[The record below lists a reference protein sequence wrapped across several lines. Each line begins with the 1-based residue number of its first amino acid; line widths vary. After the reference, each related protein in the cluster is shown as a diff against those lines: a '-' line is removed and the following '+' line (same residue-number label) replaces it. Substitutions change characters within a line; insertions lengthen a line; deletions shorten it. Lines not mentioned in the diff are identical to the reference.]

1 MTLLT
6 VTLAAFTAAADLSAA
21 EAEVP
26 RAPLEARAA
35 IQQSLAF
42 LEKDGVGWWKGK
54 KCAGCHH
61 VSMMVWTHYEARKHG
76 FAVNDAAL
84 QEQQQYA
91 IDHYLSNPDFAPTGQ
106 DKGFPEKGPGP
117 GAVYL
122 ALGLRAAE
130 TPEPAA
136 AEMLAKLSAHF
147 ASKQSDNGSWPTK
160 TNQAPLVDGHEG
172 LTLMTLLALDPKD
185 PSPAVQES
193 RKKALNWLKETPS
206 RDENQ
211 LVAYR
216 LLAAV
221 AAVAAEDA
229 SEVQKRVEQL
239 RAAQSSDGG
248 WSQVKDRRPDAL
260 ATGQALYALAA
271 AGVSPDDDAVVRA
284 RSWLTRTQRDD
295 GSWLVKTRGKSNDVV
310 ISYYGTGW
318 AALGLMK
325 TLPSN

>member
-6 VTLAAFTAAADLSAA
+6 VTLAAFTAAADLSVA

-26 RAPLEARAA
+26 RAPLEVRAA
-35 IQQSLAF
+35 VQQSLAF

-61 VSMMVWTHYEARKHG
+61 VSMMVWTHHEAKKHG

-91 IDHYLSNPDFAPTGQ
+91 IDHYLSNADFAPTGQ
-106 DKGFPEKGPGP
+106 DKSFPEKGPGP

-122 ALGLRAAE
+122 ALGLRAAA

-136 AEMLAKLSAHF
+136 VEILAKLSAHF
-147 ASKQSDNGSWPTK
+147 AAKQSDNGSWPTK
-160 TNQAPLVDGHEG
+160 LSQAPLVDGHEG
-172 LTLMTLLALDPKD
+172 LTLMTLLAFDPKD
-185 PSPAVQES
+185 PAPAVQEA
-193 RKKALNWLKETPS
+193 RKKALAWLKENPS

-211 LVAYR
+211 LVSYR
-216 LLAAV
+216 LI

-229 SEVQKRVEQL
+229 GEVQKRVEQL
-239 RAAQSSDGG
+239 RATQTSDGG
-248 WSQVKDRRPDAL
+248 WPQVKDRRPDAL

-271 AGVSPDDDAVVRA
+271 AGVTPDDEAVVKA

-295 GSWLVKTRGKSNDVV
+295 GSWLVKTRGKSNDIV

-318 AALGLMK
+318 AVLGLMK
-325 TLPSN
+325 TLPAK